1 MALFFPQVID
11 DIRKVSVQLLKAIG
25 FMQQQNVIHA
35 DLKPDNILLAN
46 GKVLCTKKLFCGQN
60 WMTRHLD

>member
-1 MALFFPQVID
+1 MALFCPQVID

-46 GKVLCTKKLFCGQN
+46 GKVLCTKKNLLGAK
-60 WMTRHLD
+60 TG